1 MENSTPSGYW
11 VCVRC
16 GLPALHGTAEV
27 NVDDFGCYFCCSGC
41 GRRNNLRCLP
51 AIGDEPSAF
60 VQVDDRKR

>member
-16 GLPALHGTAEV
+16 GLPALHGTVEG
-27 NVDDFGCYFCCSGC
+27 NVDDFGCYFICAIC

-51 AIGDEPSAF
+51 GTRDEPSAF
-60 VQVDDRKR
+60 VQVEDRG